1 MCYNNMRF
9 PAPCN
14 DFREDTIEMS
24 AFKPRTRDGNFLFS
38 VILTTA
44 KMLFVVVLILGITGS
59 GILVGV
65 AKAWIETAPDLD
77 LSSFSE
83 QAKTSFIYD
92 KYGTLITDFKGT
104 ENRIDATWEE
114 IPNNLKNAV
123 IAVEDQRFLSHNG
136 VDIKRIMGALVTN
149 LLNDDVQGGSTIT
162 QQLVKKTMLNDD
174 QNYKRKLQEAY
185 LALQLEKQ
193 ISKQDILL
201 EYLNIIYLG
210 GSDYGVKVA
219 AMDYFGKDV
228 SQLSLRE
235 CAALA
240 RTIRNPYRYNPR
252 RNYYTTNT
260 PNTIEDGANYV
271 LGLMYEQNLITKDQY
286 NEAMSQRL
294 NVKQQ
299 SAYSTKMYND
309 AYYVEYA
316 IYDVV
321 TKMLRVEKLD
331 DNTANRSLMENKLRT
346 GGYSIYTSLDPKVQ
360 DAVQD
365 VVTNWGQYP
374 DTRYASDRTFKTSL
388 GDGQYTQLVQPQAA
402 VAVMDW
408 HTGELVAIIG
418 GRSTPTQMKQ
428 LNRAYQNKMP
438 VGSSIKP
445 LSVYGP
451 AFDLGYSPGTPVIN
465 APLKIDGWDTDK
477 GYPANFSGEG
487 YTGVETLRRAINKSH
502 NTAAAQTLFT
512 YVGIENSVNYL
523 LKLGVAR
530 SHISATGAGLALG
543 ASGISTIEMAAAFG
557 AIANKGEY
565 QEPYAF
571 TRVVDSQGQVY
582 LNARNLQIKRQAFKE
597 TTAWLLVSVL
607 KGCTG
612 DGGTGQKANFGGFT
626 VAGKTGTNSD
636 YRGVFFA
643 GMTGYYSGAVWIGH
657 DNYKPLV
664 SNAQGGTY
672 AAPLWAAIMK
682 SVHAQEGITKNREIN
697 TKTAAELGI
706 VKAQACA
713 VSGMK
718 PTAACKTDVNGY
730 GITTDFYVK
739 GTEPTDPCNMHRTIR
754 LCNKSKMLPGPY
766 CTSVGTYGT
775 IYLPE
780 GHPLRFC
787 DIKEVRKYFKGA
799 STDKGSAAFAVCN
812 KCRPSGGSQQVSGD
826 EAKLQKAIDKAS
838 GLIGAAQAL
847 IDGGNLTNFQATK
860 LQKSMS
866 HTLRA
871 IDDAKYSNIV
881 KYGKQLQER
890 IAKYA

>member
-1 MCYNNMRF
+1 
-9 PAPCN
+9 
-14 DFREDTIEMS
+14 MS
-24 AFKPRTRDGNFLFS
+24 AFKPRTGDGNFLFS
-38 VILTTA
+38 VVLTTA
-44 KMLFVVVLILGITGS
+44 KMLFIVVLILGITGT
-59 GILVGV
+59 GLLVGV
-65 AKAWIETAPDLD
+65 AKAWIETAPALD
-77 LSSFSE
+77 LSSFNE

-92 KYGTLITDFKGT
+92 KYGSLITDFKGT
-104 ENRIDATWEE
+104 ENRIDATWDE
-114 IPNNLKNAV
+114 IPENLKNAV
-123 IAVEDQRFLSHNG
+123 IAVEDQRFRTHNG
-136 VDIKRIMGALVTN
+136 VDIKRIAGALVTN
-149 LLNDDVQGGSTIT
+149 LLNDNVQGGSTIT
-162 QQLVKKTMLNDD
+162 QQLVKLTMLTSD

-193 ISKQDILL
+193 ISKDDILL

-219 AMDYFGKDV
+219 AMDYFGKEV

-252 RNYYTTNT
+252 RNYYTTKT
-260 PNTIEDGANYV
+260 PDEIEKGTNYV
-271 LGLMYEQNLITKDQY
+271 LGLMLEQNLISQADYDK
-286 NEAMSQRL
+286 AMSERL
-294 NVKQQ
+294 SVKEK
-299 SAYSTKMYND
+299 SAYTTTMYDN

-321 TKMLRVEKLD
+321 TKMLRVEKLED
-331 DNTANRSLMENKLRT
+331 TTANRSAMENKLRT
-346 GGYSIYTSLDPKVQ
+346 GGYSIYTSLDPKIQEGVQ
-360 DAVQD
+360 EI
-365 VVTNWGQYP
+365 VTNWNKYP
-374 DTRYASDRTFKTSL
+374 ETRYASDRTFKTSL
-388 GDGQYTQLVQPQAA
+388 GDGQYVQLAQPQAA
-402 VAVMDW
+402 AAVMDW

-418 GRSTPTQMKQ
+418 GRSTPTQRKQ
-428 LNRAYQNKMP
+428 LNRAYQSKMP

-451 AFDLGYSPGTPVIN
+451 AFDLGYSPGSPVIN

-477 GYPANFSGEG
+477 GYPANFSGES
-487 YTGVETLRRAINKSH
+487 YTGVETLRKAINKSH
-502 NTAAAQTLFT
+502 NTAAAQALYT

-523 LKLGVAR
+523 LKLGVTR

-571 TRVVDSQGQVY
+571 SRVVDSQGKVY

-607 KGCTG
+607 KGSVG
-612 DGGTGQKANFGGFT
+612 ENGTGQKAKFGNFT

-664 SNAQGGTY
+664 SNTQGGIY

-682 SVHAQEGITKNREIN
+682 TVHSLEGITKDHKIN
-697 TKTAAELGI
+697 TKTAEELGI

-718 PTAACKTDVNGY
+718 PTAACKNDVNNY

-739 GTEPTDPCNMHRTIR
+739 GTEPTEPCNMHRTIR
-754 LCNKSKMLPGPY
+754 LCKKSKMLPGPN
-766 CTSVGTYGT
+766 CASVSTYGT

-787 DIKEVRKYFKGA
+787 DIKEVRKYFRGA
-799 STDKGSAAFAVCN
+799 STNKGSASFGTCN
-812 KCRPSGGSQQVSGD
+812 KCKKSSASSGNQD
-826 EAKLQKAIDKAS
+826 EAKLQSAINKAS
-838 GLIGAAQAL
+838 SLIEQAQSL
-847 IDGGNLTNFQATK
+847 IAEGNLTNSQATK
-860 LQKSMS
+860 LQKSMQN
-866 HTLRA
+866 TQNA
-871 IDDAKYSNIV
+871 VDNANYSNIV
-881 KYGKQLQER
+881 KYGKQLQEL
-890 IAKYA
+890 IAKYS

>member
-1 MCYNNMRF
+1 MRLF
-9 PAPCN
+9 APAN
-14 DFREDTIEMS
+14 FNREDTKYMS
-24 AFKPRTRDGNFLFS
+24 AFKPRTRDGSFLFS

-44 KMLFVVVLILGITGS
+44 KMLFIVVLILGITGT
-59 GILVGV
+59 GLLVGV
-65 AKAWIETAPDLD
+65 AKAWIETAPALD
-77 LSSFSE
+77 LSSFGE

-92 KYGTLITDFKGT
+92 KNGDLITDFKGT
-104 ENRIDATWEE
+104 ENRIDATWDE
-114 IPNNLKNAV
+114 IPENLKNAV
-123 IAVEDQRFLSHNG
+123 IAIEDQRFRTHNG
-136 VDIKRIMGALVTN
+136 VDIKRILGALVTN
-149 LLNDDVQGGSTIT
+149 LLNDNVQGGSTIT
-162 QQLVKKTMLNDD
+162 QQLVKLTMLTTD

-193 ISKQDILL
+193 ISKDDILL

-210 GSDYGVKVA
+210 GSSYGVKVA
-219 AMDYFGKDV
+219 AMDYYGKDV
-228 SQLSLRE
+228 SQLTLRE
-235 CAALA
+235 CASLA

-252 RNYYTTNT
+252 RNYYVTHT
-260 PNTIEDGANYV
+260 PEEIEKGTNYV
-271 LGLMYEQNLITKDQY
+271 LDQMYEQSLITKAEYD
-286 NEAMSQRL
+286 EAMGQTL
-294 NVKQQ
+294 TVQEK
-299 SAYSTKMYND
+299 SAYATKMYDN

-331 DNTANRSLMENKLRT
+331 DTTANRSAMESKLRT
-346 GGYSIYTSLDPKVQ
+346 GGYSIYTSLDPKIQ
-360 DAVQD
+360 EAVQD
-365 VVTNWGQYP
+365 VVTNWSKYP
-374 DTRYASDRTFKTSL
+374 DTRYASDRTYKASL
-388 GDGQYTQLVQPQAA
+388 GDGQYVQLAQPQAA
-402 VAVMDW
+402 AAVMDW

-418 GRSTPTQMKQ
+418 GRSAATQRKQ
-428 LNRAYQNKMP
+428 LNRAYQSKMP
-438 VGSSIKP
+438 VGSSLKP

-451 AFDLGYSPGTPVIN
+451 AFDLGYSPGSPVIN

-477 GYPANFSGEG
+477 GYPANFSGES
-487 YTGVETLRRAINKSH
+487 YTGIETLRKAINKSH
-502 NTAAAQTLFT
+502 NTAAAQALFT

-523 LKLGVAR
+523 LKLGVSR

-571 TRVVDSQGQVY
+571 TRVVDSQGKVY
-582 LNARNLQIKRQAFKE
+582 LNARNLQIRRQAFKE

-607 KGCTG
+607 KGCVSE
-612 DGGTGQKANFGGFT
+612 GGTGQKANFGKFT

-672 AAPLWAAIMK
+672 AAPLWAEIMK
-682 SVHAQEGITKNREIN
+682 TVHTLEGITKDHKIN
-697 TKTAAELGI
+697 TKTAEQLGI

-718 PTAACKTDVNGY
+718 PTAACKNDVNGY
-730 GITTDFYVK
+730 GVTTDFYVK
-739 GTEPTDPCNMHRTIR
+739 GTEPTEACNMHRTIR

-780 GHPLRFC
+780 GHPLRYC

-799 STDKGSAAFAVCN
+799 SADKGSAAFGTCT
-812 KCRPSGGSQQVSGD
+812 KCKKSGSKSSGED
-826 EAKLQKAIDKAS
+826 EAKLQNAINKAA
-838 GLIGAAQAL
+838 GLIDAGQAL
-847 IDGGNLTNFQATK
+847 IDGGGLSNSQATK

-866 HTLRA
+866 NTQKA
-871 IDDAKYSNIV
+871 VDNANYSNIV
-881 KYGKQLQER
+881 KYGKQLQEL
-890 IAKYA
+890 IAKYS